1 MGRRGP
7 GAKKTRLPSNE
18 QAFAPER
25 AHSWQD
31 ATHSMPKRI
40 IAFAES
46 LPITSGVFAGQPVRL
61 RAWQRDFIAK
71 VYGPRREDGRRLVRQ
86 ALFTLPR
93 KNGKSQL
100 AAILALAHLCGP
112 AAEPR
117 GQVYS
122 AAADRDQASLI
133 FAEMRAMIEA
143 TPWLDARCNVQVFR
157 KAIDDDETGS
167 VYQALSSDA
176 RKAHGLS
183 PSFVICDEL
192 AQWRTRELFDNLLT
206 GTGARAEPLVIVIG
220 TQSADAQHIMS
231 ELVDYGLQVNAGD
244 VEDPTFHATIYAAP
258 DDANPWDEA
267 TWHACNPALGDFRSL
282 EEMRTFAEQ
291 AQRIPAR
298 EAVFRNLYLNQ
309 RIDAEVRFISASDW
323 NACAGQVDLQSLYGH
338 PCWVGLDLS
347 STRDLT
353 ALVCFFPEDGGSVLP
368 FFFVPGDRLDER
380 EDQDRVPYR
389 TWRDRG
395 HIEAFRGR
403 AIDKTA
409 VARRLAT
416 ILADFDVRGVAY
428 DRWRMED
435 LKRILDDEGIRV
447 PLVGFG
453 QGFKDMAPAIDA
465 LEAAV
470 LDRRIQHGGHPVL
483 RWNCSNCVV
492 DTDPAGNRKLSK
504 KRSRERIDG
513 MVALAMA
520 VGLWAREQKPPEIIL
535 DPDAILVLTA

>member
-1 MGRRGP
+1 MPNIHIYHRP
-7 GAKKTRLPSNE
+7 TREYLRTEGWTRPEPWVALPSY
-18 QAFAPER
+18 AVAADAAPLPPAR
-25 AHSWQD
+25 AGHARVLNAQGD
-31 ATHSMPKRI
+31 AWEY
-40 IAFAES
+40 AEDHRGKAGWLADGTPHVVDTLGPLPDGWSETEPHPS
-46 LPITSGVFAGQPVRL
+46 LEEARTAKAREIRAGY
-61 RAWQRDFIAK
+61 D
-71 VYGPRREDGRRLVRQ
+71 
-86 ALFTLPR
+86 T
-93 KNGKSQL
+93 
-100 AAILALAHLCGP
+100 ALAGVLAG
-112 AAEPR
+112 A
-117 GQVYS
+117 
-122 AAADRDQASLI
+122 
-133 FAEMRAMIEA
+133 EA
-143 TPWLDARCNVQVFR
+143 TA
-157 KAIDDDETGS
+157 TGVAVGS
-167 VYQALSSDA
+167 ALMAVTDSE
-176 RKAHGLS
+176 GL
-183 PSFVICDEL
+183 EY
-192 AQWRTRELFDNLLT
+192 
-206 GTGARAEPLVIVIG
+206 LV
-220 TQSADAQHIMS
+220 
-231 ELVDYGLQVNAGD
+231 ERLQVNAGD